1 MDEDVD
7 NLLLAAEL
15 ISIVFTL
22 LKVITWIVLLYIA
35 IKIANKYLKK

>member
-22 LKVITWIVLLYIA
+22 LKVITWIVFLYIA